1 MSRGRCRRRSVASCV
16 PSIRRRS
23 SISTKAVPVPWPRSS
38 RHGHEPPV
46 CGGSADVA
54 YAGRSFDRVA
64 HCYDETR
71 AMPPDAHAAV
81 TAGIARV
88 ARTIAAEPLLL
99 EMGIG
104 TGRIALPLA
113 ESAVR
118 VVGVDLARAML
129 ARLRARCPEL
139 PVAIADMTRLP
150 FGAGRFDCVLF
161 VHVLHLL
168 PDPGAALRA
177 AREVLRPGG
186 RLLYGRQGVGSSTA
200 LQAAALVREV
210 VADISGLKLEG
221 WGPHERAGEAFAAAA
236 RAVGIEPVESLLVR
250 WEERTTGRRVLEHVA
265 GRVWSSTWDIPD
277 AIMPEV
283 LRRLEPRIE
292 ALVGDLDRPVA
303 SEATFTLMAA

>member
-1 MSRGRCRRRSVASCV
+1 VTAAN
-16 PSIRRRS
+16 
-23 SISTKAVPVPWPRSS
+23 K
-38 RHGHEPPV
+38 
-46 CGGSADVA
+46 
-54 YAGRSFDRVA
+54 SFDRVA

-71 AMPPDAHAAV
+71 AMPPEAQAAV

-88 ARTIAAEPLLL
+88 ARTITAEPLLL

-113 ESAVR
+113 VSGVR
-118 VVGVDLARAML
+118 VVGIDLARAML
-129 ARLRARCPEL
+129 ARLRARRPEL

-150 FGAGRFDCVLF
+150 FGAVRFDCVLF

-168 PDPGAALRA
+168 PDPGAGLRA

-186 RLLYGRQGVGSSTA
+186 RLLYGRQGFDSSP
-200 LQAAALVREV
+200 LLRAAAVVRDV
-210 VADISGLKLEG
+210 VAEISGLKLEG
-221 WGPHERAGEAFAAAA
+221 WGPHERAGEAFAADA

-265 GRVWSSTWDIPD
+265 ARVWSSTWDIPD
-277 AIMPEV
+277 AIMTEV

-292 ALVGDLDRPVA
+292 ALVGDLDRPLV